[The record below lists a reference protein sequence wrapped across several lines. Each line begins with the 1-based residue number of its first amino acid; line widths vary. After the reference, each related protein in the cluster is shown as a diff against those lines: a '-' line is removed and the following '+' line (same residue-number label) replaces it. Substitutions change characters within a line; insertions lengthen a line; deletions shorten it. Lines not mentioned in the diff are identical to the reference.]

1 MALRLKRN
9 GVTRIRPLQGG
20 LNLWMTRAFAIEELK
35 VSTRAVSPESATPEV
50 QIQ

>member
-1 MALRLKRN
+1 VALRLKRH

-20 LNLWMTRAFAIEELK
+20 LNLWMTRKFAIQELK
-35 VSTRAVSPESATPEV
+35 VAIKAVSPQSATPEV